1 MNINILSING
11 NTATNSI
18 LKTVISNKYEVITVT
33 TVFAGIRAIKNY
45 KKIDVILIDLDHQTE
60 ECFHFIEYL
69 RTSWLYQCRIIAL
82 ASLQNK
88 NLADKLMHADVSD
101 LYLKPFNPEVLA
113 KKIDEFILSDLQA
126 LYN

>member
-1 MNINILSING
+1 MDICILSING
-11 NTATNSI
+11 NTVTNSI
-18 LKTVISNKYEVITVT
+18 LKTAISNKYEVIAVT
-33 TVFAGIRAIKNY
+33 TVVAGIRAIKNY
-45 KKIDVILIDLDHQTE
+45 KKIDVILIDIDHQTE

-88 NLADKLMHADVSD
+88 NLADKLIHAEVSD

>member
-1 MNINILSING
+1 MNIYILSING
-11 NTATNSI
+11 NSVTNSI

-33 TVFAGIRAIKNY
+33 TIFAGIRVIKNY
-45 KKIDVILIDLDHQTE
+45 KKIDVILIDIDHQTE

-69 RTSWLYQCRIIAL
+69 RSTWLYQCRIIAL

-88 NLADKLMHADVSD
+88 HLAEKLIHAEVSD
-101 LYLKPFNPEVLA
+101 LYLKPFNPQVLA

>member
-11 NTATNSI
+11 NSATNSI

-45 KKIDVILIDLDHQTE
+45 KKIDVILIDIDHQTE
-60 ECFHFIEYL
+60 QCFQFIEYL
-69 RTSWLYQCRIIAL
+69 RSTWLYQCRIIAL

-88 NLADKLMHADVSD
+88 NLADKLIQADVYN
-101 LYLKPFNPEVLA
+101 LYIKPFNPQVLA
-113 KKIDEFILSDLQA
+113 KKIDEFILSDVQA